1 VAETTRRARRQVTVL
16 AAFETETD
24 RPFRVGDRLRLSEL
38 GDPELAVA
46 STGVADE
53 TGDMVMLA
61 RPDRV
66 PGVVHERPGQG

>member
-1 VAETTRRARRQVTVL
+1 MAETTPQTRRVTIL

-24 RPFRVGDRLRLSEL
+24 RPFRVGDRIRLSEL

-61 RPDRV
+61 RPETV
-66 PGVVHERPGQG
+66 PAGTPEGTGRG